1 MEDMLAL
8 KRITKKPFFWLILI
22 LLLLTACTEPVD
34 IVPETAE
41 SPSPVA
47 STITPTP
54 EEPTATPQPAAVIV
68 NGERIPLTWF
78 EREVDRYL
86 LAQEALGKE
95 NLDDALAREKVIAD
109 LIDNVLL
116 AQGAREAGVQFSDDD
131 VQARFDTL
139 AAEVDLDA
147 WMATWGYTRE
157 ELFEQLHFQM
167 LVADQRDRIAG
178 TVPEDV
184 EQVEIRQVFA
194 FTEAGANRALA
205 NLNAGTP
212 FEEVAFE
219 FSPETG
225 GYLGWVPK
233 GYLLI
238 AAVEEAVFKQPVGSY
253 TEIIESEIGYHI
265 VFVIDREERPLTSD
279 AKLTLARQ
287 ALYDWL
293 EIRRTTSTIEV
304 LID

>member
-1 MEDMLAL
+1 
-8 KRITKKPFFWLILI
+8 
-22 LLLLTACTEPVD
+22 
-34 IVPETAE
+34 
-41 SPSPVA
+41 
-47 STITPTP
+47 
-54 EEPTATPQPAAVIV
+54 VIV